1 MVVVVMDLGRGN
13 LLTHVVLGS
22 QILRA
27 LSR

>member
-1 MVVVVMDLGRGN
+1 MVVVVMGLGRGN

-27 LSR
+27 LGR